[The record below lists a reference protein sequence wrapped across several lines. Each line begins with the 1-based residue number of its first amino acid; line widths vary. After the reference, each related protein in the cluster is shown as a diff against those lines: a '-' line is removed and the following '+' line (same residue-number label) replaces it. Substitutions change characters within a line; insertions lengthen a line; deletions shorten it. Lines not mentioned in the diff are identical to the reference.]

1 LQYNFKTM
9 RNSKAIRESIGEVKT
24 TLDSL
29 ETLVTSENRDFTE
42 EEKVSFDANMDELTR
57 LVEELPKVEKMEEIR
72 KNAAN
77 LGGSPVVTE
86 SKEEK
91 NIVRDFSFGKAV
103 RAAFGGKLEGVELEM
118 AQEGEKEMNAIGRSS
133 NGIVIPS
140 MVLNRAVI
148 TENSTTGIEAQ
159 SFVDAV
165 YANTILDDLG
175 VTRVSSTTD
184 QRIPILGAVTTQ
196 WETEVSDAIDGGSAS
211 SKKDLAPRRLA
222 AYVDYSKQAAMQ
234 ANESLETALRNSI
247 AQAVGA
253 KVEYALFTDDSSN
266 GSYAYLGAG
275 KTPVTNADITDLMMA
290 LVEEVQSNNHN
301 RGNLGFAIS
310 NDLFTEVYT
319 AAQVSGVNPLVIN
332 EMIMGVMAKFSNQ
345 IADITNP
352 AVYYGDWS
360 KVQIAQFGGVEI
372 LMDPYTQ
379 AIKGTNRLILNSYW
393 DAALVQDAAI
403 SVGTFG

>member
-1 LQYNFKTM
+1 MK
-9 RNSKAIRESIGEVKT
+9 NSKAIREEIGSVKGEI
-24 TLDSL
+24 DSL

-42 EEKVSFDANMDELTR
+42 EETLSFDKNMERLTA
-57 LVEELPKVEKMEEIR
+57 LVEELPKVQKEEEIR
-72 KNAAN
+72 MKAAN
-77 LGGSPVVTE
+77 LGGSPVVEQT
-86 SKEEK
+86 KEEK
-91 NIVRDFSFGKAV
+91 RIIKDFSFGKAV
-103 RAAFGGKLEGVELEM
+103 RAAFGGKLEGVEAEM
-118 AQEGEKEMNAIGRSS
+118 AQEGEREMNAIGRSS
-133 NGIVIPS
+133 NGVVIPS

-148 TENSTTGIEAQ
+148 TENGTTGIEQQ

-165 YANTILDDLG
+165 YANTILGDLG
-175 VTRVSSTTD
+175 ITQVSSSTD
-184 QRIPILGAVTTQ
+184 QRIPILGAVSTQ
-196 WETEVSDAIDGGSAS
+196 WETEVSDAIDGGTAS
-211 SKKDLAPRRLA
+211 SKKDLAPKRLA

-234 ANESLETALRNSI
+234 ANGSLESALRNSI

-253 KVEYALFTDDSSN
+253 KVEYALFTDDSAN
-266 GSYAYLGAG
+266 GAYAYLGAG
-275 KTPVTNADITDLMMA
+275 KTPVTNADITDLLMG

-310 NDLFTEVYT
+310 NDLFTEIYT
-319 AAQVSGVNPLVIN
+319 AAQVSGVNPLIIN
-332 EMIMGVMAKFSNQ
+332 EMVMGVMAKFSNQ

-360 KVQIAQFGGVEI
+360 KVQVAQFGGVEI

-393 DAALVQDAAI
+393 DAALIQDAAI

>member
-1 LQYNFKTM
+1 M
-9 RNSKAIRESIGEVKT
+9 RNSKTIREEIGASKS
-24 TLDSL
+24 TLDAL

-42 EEKVSFDANMDELTR
+42 EEKVSFDTNMEELSR
-57 LVEELPKVEKMEEIR
+57 LVDELPKTEKMEEIR

-77 LGGSPVVTE
+77 LGGSPVAVET
-86 SKEEK
+86 KEEK
-91 NIVRDFSFGKAV
+91 EIVRNFSFGKAV
-103 RAAFGGKLEGVELEM
+103 RAAFGGKLDGLEAEM
-118 AQEGEKEMNAIGRSS
+118 AQEGEKEMAAIGRSS

-148 TENSTTGIEAQ
+148 TENGSTGVEAQ

-175 VTRVSSTTD
+175 VTRVSSTSD

-196 WETEVSDAIDGGSAS
+196 WETEVSDAVDGGSAM
-211 SKKDLAPRRLA
+211 SKKDLAPKRLA
-222 AYVDYSKQAAMQ
+222 AYVDFSKQAAMQ
-234 ANESLETALRNSI
+234 ANESIEGALRNSI

-253 KVEYALFTDDSSN
+253 KVEYALFTDDSAN
-266 GSYAYLGAG
+266 GAYDYLGNG
-275 KTPVTNADITDLMMA
+275 KTALTNADITDLMMA

-319 AAQVSGVNPLVIN
+319 AAQVSGVNPLIIN
-332 EMIMGVMAKFSNQ
+332 EAIMGVAAKFSNQ

-352 AVYYGDWS
+352 AVYYGDFS

-403 SVGTFG
+403 SVGTFTG

>member
-1 LQYNFKTM
+1 M
-9 RNSKAIRESIGEVKT
+9 RNSKTIREEIGVAKS
-24 TLDSL
+24 TLDTL
-29 ETLVTSENRDFTE
+29 ETLVTSEDRDFTE
-42 EEKVSFDANMDELTR
+42 EEKVSFDTNMDELTR
-57 LVEELPKVEKMEEIR
+57 LVEELPKTEKQEEIR
-72 KNAAN
+72 MKSAN
-77 LGGSPVVTE
+77 LGGSPVATE
-86 SKEEK
+86 TKEEK
-91 NIVRDFSFGKAV
+91 EIVRDFSFGKAV
-103 RAAFGGKLEGVELEM
+103 RAAFGGKLEGVEAEM
-118 AQEGEKEMNAIGRSS
+118 AQEGEREMAAIGRSS
-133 NGIVIPS
+133 NGIVIPA

-148 TENSTTGIEAQ
+148 TENGTTGVEAQ

-196 WETEVSDAIDGGSAS
+196 WETEVSDAIDGGSAM
-211 SKKDLAPRRLA
+211 SKKDLAPKRLA
-222 AYVDYSKQAAMQ
+222 AYVDFSKQAAMQ
-234 ANESLETALRNSI
+234 ANESIEGALRNSI

-253 KVEYALFTDDSSN
+253 KVEYALFTDDSAN
-266 GSYAYLGAG
+266 GAYNFLGNG
-275 KTPVTNADITDLMMA
+275 KTAVTNADITDLMMA

-319 AAQVSGVNPLVIN
+319 AAQVSGVNPLIIN

>member
-1 LQYNFKTM
+1 M
-9 RNSKAIRESIGEVKT
+9 RNSKVIREEIGEVKT
-24 TLDSL
+24 ALDAL
-29 ETLVTSENRDFTE
+29 ENLVSEENRDFSE
-42 EEKVSFDANMDELTR
+42 DEKVSFDTKMERLTEL
-57 LVEELPKVEKMEEIR
+57 VDELPKVEKEEEIR
-72 KNAAN
+72 MKAAN

-91 NIVRDFSFGKAV
+91 EIVREFSFGKAV
-103 RAAFGGKLEGVELEM
+103 RAAFGGKLDGVELEM
-118 AQEGEKEMNAIGRSS
+118 AQEGEKEMNAIGRSA

-140 MVLNRAVI
+140 MILNRAVV
-148 TENSTTGIEAQ
+148 TENGTSGVETQ

-165 YANTILDDLG
+165 YANTILDELG
-175 VTRVSSTTD
+175 VTRISTSSD
-184 QRIPILGAVTTQ
+184 QRIPVLGAVSTQ
-196 WETEVSDAIDGGSAS
+196 WETETSDAIDGGTAM
-211 SKKDLAPRRLA
+211 SKKDLAPKRLA

-234 ANESLETALRNSI
+234 HNESLETALRNSI
-247 AQAVGA
+247 AQAVGS
-253 KVEYALFTDDSSN
+253 KVEYALFTDDSAN
-266 GSYAYLGAG
+266 GAYNYLGSG
-275 KTPVTNADITDLMMA
+275 KTPVTNANITNLMMA

-319 AAQVSGVNPLVIN
+319 AAQVSGVNPLIIN

-352 AVYYGDWS
+352 AVYYGDFS

-372 LMDPYTQ
+372 LVDPYTQ

>member
-1 LQYNFKTM
+1 M
-9 RNSKAIRESIGEVKT
+9 RNSKTIREEIGVAKS
-24 TLDSL
+24 TLDTL
-29 ETLVTSENRDFTE
+29 ETLVTSEDRDFTE
-42 EEKVSFDANMDELTR
+42 EEKVSFDTNMDELTR
-57 LVEELPKVEKMEEIR
+57 LVEELPKTQKQEEIR
-72 KNAAN
+72 MKSAN
-77 LGGSPVVTE
+77 LGGSPVATE
-86 SKEEK
+86 TKEEK
-91 NIVRDFSFGKAV
+91 EIVRDFSFGKAV
-103 RAAFGGKLEGVELEM
+103 RAAFGGKLEGVEAEM
-118 AQEGEKEMNAIGRSS
+118 AQEGEREMAAIGRSS
-133 NGIVIPS
+133 NGIVIPA

-148 TENSTTGIEAQ
+148 TENGTTGVEAQ

-196 WETEVSDAIDGGSAS
+196 WETEVSDAIDGGSAM
-211 SKKDLAPRRLA
+211 SKKDLAPKRLA
-222 AYVDYSKQAAMQ
+222 AYVDFSKQAAMQ
-234 ANESLETALRNSI
+234 ANESIEGALRNSI

-253 KVEYALFTDDSSN
+253 KVEYALFTDDSAN
-266 GSYAYLGAG
+266 GAYNFLGNG
-275 KTPVTNADITDLMMA
+275 KTAVTNADITTLLMA

-310 NDLFTEVYT
+310 NDLFTEIYT
-319 AAQVSGVNPLVIN
+319 AAQVSGVNPLIIN

>member
-1 LQYNFKTM
+1 M
-9 RNSKAIRESIGEVKT
+9 RNSKTIREEIGAAKS
-24 TLDSL
+24 TLDAL

-42 EEKVSFDANMDELTR
+42 EEKVSFDTKMEELSR
-57 LVEELPKVEKMEEIR
+57 LVDELPKTEKMEEIR

-77 LGGSPVVTE
+77 LGGTPVAVET
-86 SKEEK
+86 KEEK
-91 NIVRDFSFGKAV
+91 EIVRDFSFGKAV
-103 RAAFGGKLEGVELEM
+103 RAAFGGKLDGLEAEM
-118 AQEGEKEMNAIGRSS
+118 AQEGEREMAAIGRSS
-133 NGIVIPS
+133 NGVVIPS

-148 TENSTTGIEAQ
+148 TENGTGVEAQ

-196 WETEVSDAIDGGSAS
+196 WETEVSDAIDGGSAM
-211 SKKDLAPRRLA
+211 SKKDLAPKRLA
-222 AYVDYSKQAAMQ
+222 AYVDFSKQAAMQ
-234 ANESLETALRNSI
+234 ANESIEGALRNSI

-253 KVEYALFTDDSSN
+253 KVEYALFTDDSAN
-266 GSYAYLGAG
+266 GAYAYLGEG

-319 AAQVSGVNPLVIN
+319 AAQVSGVNPLIIN

-393 DAALVQDAAI
+393 DSALVQSDAL

>member
-1 LQYNFKTM
+1 M
-9 RNSKAIRESIGEVKT
+9 RNSKTIREEIGAAKS
-24 TLDSL
+24 TLDAL

-42 EEKVSFDANMDELTR
+42 EEKVSFDTNMEELSR
-57 LVEELPKVEKMEEIR
+57 LVDELPKTEKMEEIR

-77 LGGSPVVTE
+77 LGGTPVAVET
-86 SKEEK
+86 KEERE
-91 NIVRDFSFGKAV
+91 IVKDFSFGKAV
-103 RAAFGGKLEGVELEM
+103 RAAFGGKLDGLEAEM
-118 AQEGEKEMNAIGRSS
+118 AQEGEREMAAIGRSS
-133 NGIVIPS
+133 NGVVIPS

-148 TENSTTGIEAQ
+148 TENGTTGVEAQ

-196 WETEVSDAIDGGSAS
+196 WETEVSDAIDGGSAM
-211 SKKDLAPRRLA
+211 SKKDLAPKRLA
-222 AYVDYSKQAAMQ
+222 AYVDFSKQAAMQ
-234 ANESLETALRNSI
+234 ANESIEGALRNSI

-253 KVEYALFTDDSSN
+253 KVEYALFTDDSAN
-266 GSYAYLGAG
+266 GAYDYLGNG
-275 KTPVTNADITDLMMA
+275 KTALTNADITDLMMA

-319 AAQVSGVNPLVIN
+319 AAQVSGVNPLIIN

>member
-1 LQYNFKTM
+1 MK
-9 RNSKAIRESIGEVKT
+9 NSKAIREEIGSVKGEI
-24 TLDSL
+24 DSL

-42 EEKVSFDANMDELTR
+42 EETLSFDKNMERLTA
-57 LVEELPKVEKMEEIR
+57 LVEELPKVQKEEEIR
-72 KNAAN
+72 MKAAN
-77 LGGSPVVTE
+77 LGGSPVVEQT
-86 SKEEK
+86 KEEK
-91 NIVRDFSFGKAV
+91 RIIKDFSFGKAV
-103 RAAFGGKLEGVELEM
+103 RAAFGGKLEGVEAEM
-118 AQEGEKEMNAIGRSS
+118 AQEGEREMNAIGRSS
-133 NGIVIPS
+133 NGVVIPS

-148 TENSTTGIEAQ
+148 TENGTTGIEQQ

-165 YANTILDDLG
+165 YANTILGDLG
-175 VTRVSSTTD
+175 VTQVSSSTD
-184 QRIPILGAVTTQ
+184 QRIPILGAVSTQ
-196 WETEVSDAIDGGSAS
+196 WETEVSDAIDGGTAS
-211 SKKDLAPRRLA
+211 SKKDLAPKRLA

-234 ANESLETALRNSI
+234 ANGSLESALRNSI

-253 KVEYALFTDDSSN
+253 KVEYALFTDDSAN
-266 GSYAYLGAG
+266 GAYAYLGAG
-275 KTPVTNADITDLMMA
+275 KTPVTNADITDLLMG

-310 NDLFTEVYT
+310 NDLFTEMYT
-319 AAQVSGVNPLVIN
+319 AAQVSGVNPLIIN
-332 EMIMGVMAKFSNQ
+332 EMVMGVMAKFSNQ

-360 KVQIAQFGGVEI
+360 KVQVAQFGGVEI

-393 DAALVQDAAI
+393 DAALIQDAAI

>member
-1 LQYNFKTM
+1 M
-9 RNSKAIRESIGEVKT
+9 RNSKVIREEIGEVKVA
-24 TLDSL
+24 LDAL
-29 ETLVTSENRDFTE
+29 ENLVSDENRDFSE
-42 EEKVSFDANMDELTR
+42 EEKVSFDTNMERLTEL
-57 LVEELPKVEKMEEIR
+57 VDELPKVEKEEEIR
-72 KNAAN
+72 MKAAN

-91 NIVRDFSFGKAV
+91 EIVREFSFGKAV
-103 RAAFGGKLEGVELEM
+103 RAAYGEKLDGVELEM
-118 AQEGEKEMNAIGRSS
+118 AQEGQKEMTAIGRSA
-133 NGIVIPS
+133 NGVVIPS
-140 MVLNRAVI
+140 MILNRAVV
-148 TENSTTGIEAQ
+148 TENGTSGVETQ

-175 VTRVSSTTD
+175 VTRVTSTTD

-196 WETEVSDAIDGGSAS
+196 WEGETDAAADGGSAM
-211 SKKDLAPRRLA
+211 SKKDLAPKRLA
-222 AYVDYSKQAAMQ
+222 SYVDYSKQASMQ
-234 ANESLETALRNSI
+234 HNESLETALRNSI

-253 KVEYALFTDDSSN
+253 KVEYALFTDDSAN
-266 GSYAYLGAG
+266 GSYDYLGNG
-275 KTPVTNADITDLMMA
+275 KTPVTNANITSLMMA

-319 AAQVSGVNPLVIN
+319 AAQVSGVNPLIIN

-352 AVYYGDWS
+352 VAYYGDFS
-360 KVQIAQFGGVEI
+360 KVQICQFGGVEI
-372 LMDPYTQ
+372 LVDPYTQ
-379 AIKGTNRLILNSYW
+379 AVSGTNRLILNSYW

-403 SVGTFG
+403 SVGGYTG

>member
-1 LQYNFKTM
+1 M
-9 RNSKAIRESIGEVKT
+9 RNSKVIREEIGEVKT
-24 TLDSL
+24 SLDAL
-29 ETLVTSENRDFTE
+29 ENLVSDENRDFSE
-42 EEKVSFDANMDELTR
+42 EEKVSFDTNMERLTEL
-57 LVEELPKVEKMEEIR
+57 VDELPKVEKEEEIR
-72 KNAAN
+72 MKAAN

-91 NIVRDFSFGKAV
+91 EIVREFSFGKAV
-103 RAAFGGKLEGVELEM
+103 RAAYGEKLDGVELEM
-118 AQEGEKEMNAIGRSS
+118 AQEGQKEMTAIGRSA
-133 NGIVIPS
+133 NGVVIPS
-140 MVLNRAVI
+140 MILNRAVI
-148 TENSTTGIEAQ
+148 TENGSSGIETQ

-196 WETEVSDAIDGGSAS
+196 WEGETDAAADGGSAM
-211 SKKDLAPRRLA
+211 SKKDLAPKRLA
-222 AYVDYSKQAAMQ
+222 SYVDYSKQASMQ
-234 ANESLETALRNSI
+234 HNESLETALRNSI

-253 KVEYALFTDDSSN
+253 KVEYALFTDDSAN
-266 GSYAYLGAG
+266 GSYDYLGNG
-275 KTPVTNADITDLMMA
+275 KTPVTNANITSLMMA

-319 AAQVSGVNPLVIN
+319 AAQVSGVNPLIIN

-352 AVYYGDWS
+352 VAYYGDFS
-360 KVQIAQFGGVEI
+360 KVQICQFGGVEI
-372 LMDPYTQ
+372 LVDPYTQ
-379 AIKGTNRLILNSYW
+379 AVSGTNRLILNSYW

-403 SVGTFG
+403 SVGGYTG

>member
-1 LQYNFKTM
+1 MK
-9 RNSKAIRESIGEVKT
+9 NSKAIREEIGSVKGEI
-24 TLDSL
+24 DSL

-42 EEKVSFDANMDELTR
+42 EETLSFDKNMERLTA
-57 LVEELPKVEKMEEIR
+57 LVEELPKVQKEEEIR
-72 KNAAN
+72 MKAAN
-77 LGGSPVVTE
+77 LGGSPVVEQT
-86 SKEEK
+86 KEEK
-91 NIVRDFSFGKAV
+91 RIIKDFSFGKAV
-103 RAAFGGKLEGVELEM
+103 RAAFGGKLEGVEAEM

-133 NGIVIPS
+133 NGVVIPS

-148 TENSTTGIEAQ
+148 TENGTTGIEQQ

-165 YANTILDDLG
+165 YANTILGDLG
-175 VTRVSSTTD
+175 VTQVSSSTD
-184 QRIPILGAVTTQ
+184 QRIPILGAVSTQ
-196 WETEVSDAIDGGSAS
+196 WETEVSDAIDGGTAS
-211 SKKDLAPRRLA
+211 SKKDLAPKRLA

-234 ANESLETALRNSI
+234 ANGSLESALRNSI

-253 KVEYALFTDDSSN
+253 KVEYALFTDDSAN
-266 GSYAYLGAG
+266 GAYAYLGAG
-275 KTPVTNADITDLMMA
+275 KTPVTNADITDLLMG

-301 RGNLGFAIS
+301 RGSLGFAIS
-310 NDLFTEVYT
+310 NDLFTEMYT
-319 AAQVSGVNPLVIN
+319 AAQVSGVNPLIIN
-332 EMIMGVMAKFSNQ
+332 EMVMGVMAKFSNQ

-360 KVQIAQFGGVEI
+360 KVQVAQFGGVEI

-393 DAALVQDAAI
+393 DAALIQDAAI

>member
-1 LQYNFKTM
+1 M
-9 RNSKAIRESIGEVKT
+9 RNSKTIREEIGVSKS
-24 TLDSL
+24 TLDTL

-42 EEKVSFDANMDELTR
+42 EEKVSFDTNMEELSR
-57 LVEELPKVEKMEEIR
+57 LVDELPKTEKMEEIR

-77 LGGSPVVTE
+77 LGGSPVAVET
-86 SKEEK
+86 KEEK
-91 NIVRDFSFGKAV
+91 EIVRDFSFGKAV
-103 RAAFGGKLEGVELEM
+103 RAAFGGKLDGLEAEM
-118 AQEGEKEMNAIGRSS
+118 AQEGEKEMAAIGRSS

-148 TENSTTGIEAQ
+148 TENGTTGVEAQ

-196 WETEVSDAIDGGSAS
+196 WETEVSDAVDGGSAM
-211 SKKDLAPRRLA
+211 SKKDLAPKRLA
-222 AYVDYSKQAAMQ
+222 AYVDFSKQAAMQ
-234 ANESLETALRNSI
+234 ANESIEGALRNSI

-253 KVEYALFTDDSSN
+253 KVEYALFTDDSAN
-266 GSYAYLGAG
+266 GAYNFLGNG
-275 KTPVTNADITDLMMA
+275 KTALTNADITALMMA

-319 AAQVSGVNPLVIN
+319 AAQVSGVNPLIIN
-332 EMIMGVMAKFSNQ
+332 EMIMGVAAKFSNQ

-352 AVYYGDWS
+352 AVYYGDFS

-393 DAALVQDAAI
+393 DSALVQDAAI

>member
-1 LQYNFKTM
+1 M
-9 RNSKAIRESIGEVKT
+9 RNSKTIREEIGVTKS
-24 TLDSL
+24 TLDTL
-29 ETLVTSENRDFTE
+29 ETLVTSEDRDFTE
-42 EEKVSFDANMDELTR
+42 EEKVSFDTNMDELTR
-57 LVEELPKVEKMEEIR
+57 LVEELPKTQKQEEIR
-72 KNAAN
+72 MKSAN
-77 LGGSPVVTE
+77 LGGSPVATE
-86 SKEEK
+86 TKEEK
-91 NIVRDFSFGKAV
+91 EIVRDFSFGKAV
-103 RAAFGGKLEGVELEM
+103 RAAFGGKLEGVEAEM
-118 AQEGEKEMNAIGRSS
+118 AQEGEREMAAIGRSS
-133 NGIVIPS
+133 NGIVIPA

-148 TENSTTGIEAQ
+148 TENGTTGVEAQ

-196 WETEVSDAIDGGSAS
+196 WETEVSDAIDGGSAM
-211 SKKDLAPRRLA
+211 SKKDLAPKRLA
-222 AYVDYSKQAAMQ
+222 AYVDFSKQAAMQ
-234 ANESLETALRNSI
+234 ANESIEGALRNSI

-253 KVEYALFTDDSSN
+253 KVEYALFTDDSAN
-266 GSYAYLGAG
+266 GSYAYLGDG
-275 KTPVTNADITDLMMA
+275 KTAVTNADITTLLMA

-310 NDLFTEVYT
+310 NDLFTEIYT
-319 AAQVSGVNPLVIN
+319 AAQVSGVNPLIIN

-393 DAALVQDAAI
+393 DAALVQDAAL

>member
-1 LQYNFKTM
+1 M
-9 RNSKAIRESIGEVKT
+9 RNSKTIREEIGAAKS
-24 TLDSL
+24 TLDAL

-42 EEKVSFDANMDELTR
+42 EEKVSFDTNMEELSR
-57 LVEELPKVEKMEEIR
+57 LVEELPKTEKMEEIR

-77 LGGSPVVTE
+77 LGGTPVAVET
-86 SKEEK
+86 KEEK
-91 NIVRDFSFGKAV
+91 EIVRDFSFGKAV
-103 RAAFGGKLEGVELEM
+103 RAAFGGKLDGLEAEM
-118 AQEGEKEMNAIGRSS
+118 AQEGEKEMAAIGRSS
-133 NGIVIPS
+133 NGVVIPS

-148 TENSTTGIEAQ
+148 TENGTSGVEAQ

-175 VTRVSSTTD
+175 VTRVSTTTD

-196 WETEVSDAIDGGSAS
+196 WETEVSDAIDGGSAM
-211 SKKDLAPRRLA
+211 SKKDLAPKRLA
-222 AYVDYSKQAAMQ
+222 AYVDFSKQAAMQ
-234 ANESLETALRNSI
+234 ANESIESALRNSI

-253 KVEYALFTDDSSN
+253 KVEYALFTDDSAN
-266 GSYAYLGAG
+266 GAYDYLGNG
-275 KTPVTNADITDLMMA
+275 KTALTNADITDLMMA

-319 AAQVSGVNPLVIN
+319 AAQVSGVNPLIIN

-352 AVYYGDWS
+352 AVYYGDFS
-360 KVQIAQFGGVEI
+360 KVQVAQFGALEI

>member
-1 LQYNFKTM
+1 M
-9 RNSKAIRESIGEVKT
+9 RNSKVIREEIGEVKT
-24 TLDSL
+24 SLDAL
-29 ETLVTSENRDFTE
+29 ENLVSDENRDFSE
-42 EEKVSFDANMDELTR
+42 EEKVSFDTNMERLTEL
-57 LVEELPKVEKMEEIR
+57 VDELPKVEKEEEIR
-72 KNAAN
+72 MKAAN

-91 NIVRDFSFGKAV
+91 EIVREFSFGKAV
-103 RAAFGGKLEGVELEM
+103 RAAFGGKLDGVELEM
-118 AQEGEKEMNAIGRSS
+118 AQEGQKEMTAIGRSA
-133 NGIVIPS
+133 NGVVIPS
-140 MVLNRAVI
+140 MILNRAVV
-148 TENSTTGIEAQ
+148 TENGTSGIETQ

-196 WETEVSDAIDGGSAS
+196 WEGETDAAADGGSAM
-211 SKKDLAPRRLA
+211 SKKDLAPKRLA
-222 AYVDYSKQAAMQ
+222 SFVDFSKQAAMQ
-234 ANESLETALRNSI
+234 HNESLESALRNSI

-253 KVEYALFTDDSSN
+253 KVEYALFTDDSAN
-266 GSYAYLGAG
+266 GSYDYLGNG
-275 KTPVTNADITDLMMA
+275 KTPVTNANITNLMMA

-310 NDLFTEVYT
+310 NDLFSEVYT
-319 AAQVSGVNPLVIN
+319 AAQVSGVNPLIIN

-352 AVYYGDWS
+352 AVYYGDFS

-372 LMDPYTQ
+372 LVDPYTQ
-379 AIKGTNRLILNSYW
+379 AVSGTNRLILNSYW

-403 SVGTFG
+403 SVGGYTG

>member
-1 LQYNFKTM
+1 M
-9 RNSKAIRESIGEVKT
+9 RNSKTIREEIGAAKS
-24 TLDSL
+24 TLDAL

-42 EEKVSFDANMDELTR
+42 EEKVSFDTNMEELSR
-57 LVEELPKVEKMEEIR
+57 LVEELPKIEKMEEIR

-77 LGGSPVVTE
+77 LGGTPVSVET
-86 SKEEK
+86 KEEK
-91 NIVRDFSFGKAV
+91 EIVRDFSFGKAV
-103 RAAFGGKLEGVELEM
+103 RAAFGGKLDGLEAEM
-118 AQEGEKEMNAIGRSS
+118 AQEGEREMAAIGRSS

-148 TENSTTGIEAQ
+148 TENGTTGVEAQ

-196 WETEVSDAIDGGSAS
+196 WETEVSDAIDGGSAM
-211 SKKDLAPRRLA
+211 SKKDLAPKRLA
-222 AYVDYSKQAAMQ
+222 AYVDFSKQAAMQ
-234 ANESLETALRNSI
+234 ANESIEGALRNSI

-253 KVEYALFTDDSSN
+253 KVEYALFTDDSAN
-266 GSYAYLGAG
+266 GAYDYLGNG
-275 KTPVTNADITDLMMA
+275 KTALTNADITDLMMK

-301 RGNLGFAIS
+301 RGNLGFAVS
-310 NDLFTEVYT
+310 NKLFTDVYT
-319 AAQVSGVNPLVIN
+319 AAQVSGVNPLIIN

-352 AVYYGDWS
+352 AVYYGDFS

>member
-1 LQYNFKTM
+1 M
-9 RNSKAIRESIGEVKT
+9 RNSKTIREEIGASKS
-24 TLDSL
+24 TLDAL

-42 EEKVSFDANMDELTR
+42 EEKVSFDTNMEELSR
-57 LVEELPKVEKMEEIR
+57 LVDELPKTEKMEEIR

-77 LGGSPVVTE
+77 LGGSPVAVET
-86 SKEEK
+86 KEEK
-91 NIVRDFSFGKAV
+91 EIVRDFSFGKAV
-103 RAAFGGKLEGVELEM
+103 RAAFGGKLDGLEAEM
-118 AQEGEKEMNAIGRSS
+118 AQEGEKEMAAIGRSS

-148 TENSTTGIEAQ
+148 TENGTTGVEAQ

-196 WETEVSDAIDGGSAS
+196 WETEVSDAVDGGSAM
-211 SKKDLAPRRLA
+211 SKKDLAPKRLA
-222 AYVDYSKQAAMQ
+222 AYVDFSKQAAMQ
-234 ANESLETALRNSI
+234 ANESIEGALRNSI

-253 KVEYALFTDDSSN
+253 KVEYALFTDDSAN
-266 GSYAYLGAG
+266 GAYNYLGNG
-275 KTPVTNADITDLMMA
+275 KTALTNTDITALMMA

-319 AAQVSGVNPLVIN
+319 AAQVSGVNPLIIN

-352 AVYYGDWS
+352 AVYYGDFS

>member
-1 LQYNFKTM
+1 M
-9 RNSKAIRESIGEVKT
+9 RNSKTIREEIGASKS
-24 TLDSL
+24 TLDAL

-42 EEKVSFDANMDELTR
+42 EEKVSFDTNMEELSR
-57 LVEELPKVEKMEEIR
+57 LVDELPKTEKMEEIR

-77 LGGSPVVTE
+77 LGGSPVAVET
-86 SKEEK
+86 KEEK
-91 NIVRDFSFGKAV
+91 EIVRDFSFGKAV
-103 RAAFGGKLEGVELEM
+103 RAAFGGKLDGLEAEM
-118 AQEGEKEMNAIGRSS
+118 AQEGEKEMAAIGRSS

-148 TENSTTGIEAQ
+148 TENGTTGVEAQ

-165 YANTILDDLG
+165 YANTILDELG
-175 VTRVSSTTD
+175 VTRVSTTTD

-196 WETEVSDAIDGGSAS
+196 WETEVSDAVDGGSAM
-211 SKKDLAPRRLA
+211 SKKDLAPKRLA
-222 AYVDYSKQAAMQ
+222 AYVDFSKAAAMQ
-234 ANESLETALRNSI
+234 SNESIEGALRNSI

-253 KVEYALFTDDSSN
+253 KVEYALFTDDSAN
-266 GSYAYLGAG
+266 GAYDYLGNG
-275 KTPVTNADITDLMMA
+275 KTALTNADITDLMMA

-319 AAQVSGVNPLVIN
+319 AAQVSGVNPLIIN
-332 EMIMGVMAKFSNQ
+332 EAIMGVAAKFSNQ

-352 AVYYGDWS
+352 AVYYGDFS